1 MDQRDDTTCVLDP
14 VLKEEKQGRTVLIVE
29 DDREQTQVLE
39 HHLKGQGFATVA
51 AGDGQAGVAEARQL
65 IPDIVLLDLGLPDAD
80 GLDVCGQLADD
91 PVTATIPVIILSGME
106 HPDIVRRS
114 RAAGCSYYVRK
125 PYDPNALL
133 LLIEQAIHEAES
145 W

>member
-1 MDQRDDTTCVLDP
+1 MDQRDDTICVLDP
-14 VLKEEKQGRTVLIVE
+14 VVKEETQGRTVLIVE

-51 AGDGQAGVAEARQL
+51 AADGQAAIAEARQL
-65 IPDIVLLDLGLPDAD
+65 MPDLVLLDLGLPDAD
-80 GLDVCGQLADD
+80 GLDICGQLADD